1 MELFCNLLY
10 GAIRM
15 RDEDQWIE
23 TVFSIKLFYIDFFLA
38 MARAIQHNSSTST
51 VCTASV
57 VVQEYTFHEDIGCL
71 SADATVSC
79 IFTINND
86 TISPIK

>member
-23 TVFSIKLFYIDFFLA
+23 TVFSIKLFYIDFFG
-38 MARAIQHNSSTST
+38 HGTSD
-51 VCTASV
+51 TAQLQYFYCVHS
-57 VVQEYTFHEDIGCL
+57 Q
-71 SADATVSC
+71 
-79 IFTINND
+79 
-86 TISPIK
+86 